1 MMGWFL
7 EGLRFLAAAFVMLTV
22 ISLVG
27 AGLGCLWKEWN
38 DE

>member
-1 MMGWFL
+1 MTWFL
-7 EGLRFLAAAFVMLTV
+7 EGLAYFAAAFILLTV

-38 DE
+38 SE